1 MQGNLVYENEEQL
14 VEKAKNG
21 NQHAFTQLY
30 DQHFDKIFRYIYVRL
45 KNQAESEDLTQEVFI
60 KAINA
65 IGSYKY
71 EGAPF
76 ASWLFRIAHN
86 QVIDFVR
93 KRDKQKTAPLDE
105 ALNYAGNED
114 PVASTEYRLDVAELI
129 EAIGQ
134 LPPAQREVVSLRFIA
149 DLPIAEVAKI
159 LGKSQGTIKALQ
171 FNATASL
178 RKLMGA
184 H

>member
-1 MQGNLVYENEEQL
+1 VYINEEQL
-14 VEKAKNG
+14 IIQAKNG

-30 DQHFDKIFRYIYVRL
+30 DQHFDKVFRYIYVRL

-86 QVIDFVR
+86 QLIDFVR
-93 KRDKQKTAPLDE
+93 MRNKQQTAPLDE
-105 ALNYAGNED
+105 ALSYAGNDD
-114 PVASTEYRLDVAELI
+114 PVTETEYRFEVAELPGAI
-129 EAIGQ
+129 EQ
-134 LPPAQREVVSLRFIA
+134 LSPAQREVVSLRFIA
-149 DLPIAEVAKI
+149 DLPIAEVARI
-159 LGKSQGTIKALQ
+159 LGKSEGTIKALQ

-184 H
+184 R

>member
-1 MQGNLVYENEEQL
+1 MYVNEEQL
-14 VEKAKNG
+14 IRQAQNG

-30 DQHFDKIFRYIYVRL
+30 DQHFDKVFRYIYVRL

-93 KRDKQKTAPLDE
+93 KRDKQKTTSLDE
-105 ALNYAGNED
+105 ALSYAGNDD
-114 PVASTEYRLDVAELI
+114 PVTETEYRYEVAELTIAI
-129 EAIGQ
+129 EQ
-134 LPPAQREVVSLRFIA
+134 LSPAQREVVSLRFIA
-149 DLPIAEVAKI
+149 ELTIAEVAKI
-159 LGKSQGTIKALQ
+159 LGKSEGTIKALQ

-184 H
+184 R

>member
-1 MQGNLVYENEEQL
+1 VYVNEEQL
-14 VEKAKNG
+14 IRQAQNG

-30 DQHFDKIFRYIYVRL
+30 DQHFDKVFRYIYVRL

-93 KRDKQKTAPLDE
+93 KRDKQKTTSLDE
-105 ALNYAGNED
+105 ALSYAGNDD
-114 PVASTEYRLDVAELI
+114 PVTETEYRYEVAELTIAI
-129 EAIGQ
+129 EQ
-134 LPPAQREVVSLRFIA
+134 LSPAQREVVSLRFIA
-149 DLPIAEVAKI
+149 ELTIAEVAKI
-159 LGKSQGTIKALQ
+159 LGKSEGTIKALQ

-184 H
+184 R

>member
-1 MQGNLVYENEEQL
+1 M
-14 VEKAKNG
+14 
-21 NQHAFTQLY
+21 
-30 DQHFDKIFRYIYVRL
+30 RL

-60 KAINA
+60 KALNA

-93 KRDKQKTAPLDE
+93 KRNKQQTTSLDE
-105 ALNYAGNED
+105 ALEYAGNDD
-114 PVASTEYRLDVAELI
+114 PVVTTEYRFEVQQLTL
-129 EAIGQ
+129 AIQG
-134 LPPAQREVVSLRFIA
+134 LTPAQQEVVSLRFIA

-159 LGKSQGTIKALQ
+159 LGKSEGTIKALQ

-178 RKLMGA
+178 RKLMGGRVEK
-184 H
+184 